1 MKSFLTTLVLSFLSL
16 SLNVKAGFPEGENG
30 FDIKKIENNY
40 RLPCKEIGKDK
51 CIARSIGIS
60 ACTFVY
66 GIESNQSFQESLRNT
81 DLIFRA
87 IMKGN
92 NLDVNSIFDKNNS
105 IKKSIK
111 DEAIK
116 TIKFCRENI
125 IKVIPKMTN
134 LPEEELNQ
142 RKIEEL
148 ADTYPKWYLHTLEE
162 IRNGS

>member
-1 MKSFLTTLVLSFLSL
+1 MNKFLFTLLFLSL
-16 SLNVKAGFPEGENG
+16 SFAVKAGFPEGKDG
-30 FDIKKIENNY
+30 FNIKKIEDSY
-40 RLPCKEIGKDK
+40 RLPCNEIGKDN

-66 GIESNQSFQESLRNT
+66 GIEANQSFQESLRNT

-105 IKKSIK
+105 IKKPIK

-116 TIKFCRENI
+116 TIKYCRENI
-125 IKVIPKMTN
+125 KKVIPKITN
-134 LPEEELNQ
+134 LPEEEFNEK
-142 RKIEEL
+142 RIEEL
-148 ADTYPKWYLHTLEE
+148 TDTYPEWYLYTLEK
-162 IRNGS
+162 IRMGK